1 MVLGTPGPSIGAP
14 NYVMVGRCVSLL
26 DLEFLGVRRN
36 RLNENLLA
44 KLERDIKTD
53 FDGYKR
59 RSIVYQ
65 HSKRV

>member
-36 RLNENLLA
+36 LSILILCL
-44 KLERDIKTD
+44 KLTGVKIHIIPYDKE
-53 FDGYKR
+53 FYL
-59 RSIVYQ
+59 VYTL
-65 HSKRV
+65 